1 MSVANS
7 PAGSGGAFCIWS
19 IPKPLS
25 ADDTK
30 FDRVHCTLHAS
41 LRCNTEN
48 ETGVQATLHH
58 RGEAMRTIGLRQ
70 TAASERVQFSAQNE
84 RRQKREWEEFYGEGQ
99 FVSCRAG
106 EPVYVGGRFRSGE
119 NQSWC
124 NGDLGGDVHRA
135 RRGRHARPSDRVEQ
149 TRQENRRQAN

>member
-7 PAGSGGAFCIWS
+7 LAGSGGAFCIGS

-25 ADDTK
+25 SDDTK
-30 FDRVHCTLHAS
+30 FDRVHCTLHAP

-58 RGEAMRTIGLRQ
+58 RGEAMRTIALRQ
-70 TAASERVQFSAQNE
+70 TAASERGQFTAQNE
-84 RRQKREWEEFYGEGQ
+84 RRQKREWEEFYVEGQ

-106 EPVYVGGRFRSGE
+106 EPVYVGRRFRSGE
-119 NQSWC
+119 NQGWC
-124 NGDLGGDVHRA
+124 NGDLGGHLHRA
-135 RRGRHARPSDRVEQ
+135 WRGRHARPSDGAEQ
-149 TRQENRRQAN
+149 TRQEHRRQAA